1 MILGQPVAQ
10 GGRVPFQRP
19 RYGAAGYIPRMIKP
33 AFQTHL
39 HPLQHV
45 LPAMK
50 GMIPRLPTAG
60 ATAQMAPGAP
70 RHRPGVLPSQDAAC
84 PTCPPGMPVATPA
97 PAAPTPAATAGFGF
111 TTFGRTAGGMKR
123 GGGGIN
129 PYMVAVTGGWPGIR
143 SNGRNMRGGAY
154 GAANLIRRLM
164 PAGFP
169 NVAVPAAQY
178 YPLPAAAAPAPAPT
192 AGYYW

>member
-1 MILGQPVAQ
+1 MATMILGQPVAQ

-45 LPAMK
+45 LPAMR

-70 RHRPGVLPSQDAAC
+70 RHRPGVVAQEGGGC
-84 PTCPPGMPVATPA
+84 TNCPPAVATPA

-111 TTFGRTAGGMKR
+111 TALGRVAGGR
-123 GGGGIN
+123 GIN
-129 PYMVAVTGGWPGIR
+129 PYRVLRTGGWPGIA
-143 SNGRNMRGGAY
+143 SNGANVRAGRDAGAF
-154 GAANLIRRLM
+154 IRRMM

-169 NVAVPAAQY
+169 NVAVPAGSYAA
-178 YPLPAAAAPAPAPT
+178 LPAAAPAPAPT